1 MARFVDALTGMRFAD
16 SCAAYCKG
24 ATMKDQTVWVMVAD
38 EAIAR
43 VLQRSDAGPLEAVHE
58 MTDPSA
64 HGKDADFRHDAHGR
78 RAGGTGAHSGSAGPQ
93 GFSRGSTAT
102 TSAGQ
107 SGQHVQAEAFARH
120 VVAWLQEA
128 MNTRRFDALHIAAAP
143 RFLGLLRKAMSSELS
158 RLVVR
163 EIDKDWVQTD
173 DADLAARL
181 FPPAA
186 DQRAA

>member
-1 MARFVDALTGMRFAD
+1 
-16 SCAAYCKG
+16 
-24 ATMKDQTVWVMVAD
+24 MKTQTVWVMVAD

-78 RAGGTGAHSGSAGPQ
+78 RAGGTGPRSGNAGRHGLSRPSSA
-93 GFSRGSTAT
+93 TA
-102 TSAGQ
+102 SAGQ
-107 SGQHVQAEAFARH
+107 SGQHVQAEAFARQ
-120 VVAWLQEA
+120 VAAWLQEA
-128 MNTRRFDALHIAAAP
+128 MNAHRFDALHIAAAP
-143 RFLGLLRKAMSSELS
+143 RLLGLLRKAMSSELS

-173 DADLAARL
+173 DADLVARM
-181 FPPAA
+181 FPPAEK
-186 DQRAA
+186 QRAA